1 MSAMY
6 FLQIAG
12 LHPSGLGRTGQDSSP
27 FYGTGEQ

>member
-12 LHPSGLGRTGQDSSP
+12 LHPNARKRRNLETAFLWP
-27 FYGTGEQ
+27 